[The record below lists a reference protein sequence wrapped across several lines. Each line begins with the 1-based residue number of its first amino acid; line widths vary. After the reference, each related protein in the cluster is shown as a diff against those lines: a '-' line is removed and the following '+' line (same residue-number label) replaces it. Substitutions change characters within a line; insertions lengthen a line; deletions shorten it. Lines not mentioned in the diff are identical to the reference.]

1 MLGHKIMGAGV
12 PSLLTIALTQDVGAA
27 LSAAGTT
34 QGTATELTATDNEV
48 TTVGANA
55 GVVLASKL
63 APGDE
68 QTVYNAGANPLKVYP
83 PSGLKI
89 RPLAAN
95 AAMTLGV
102 NTGCIYKCV
111 STTTIYGILSA

>member
-1 MLGHKIMGAGV
+1 MLGHKIMGAGIPGLAV
-12 PSLLTIALTQDVGAA
+12 AALTQDCAA
-27 LSAAGTT
+27 TVSAAGTT

-68 QTVYNAGANPLKVYP
+68 QTVYNSGANPLKVYP
-83 PSGLKI
+83 PSGFLI

-95 AAMTLGV
+95 AAMTLPV
-102 NTGCIYKCV
+102 RCGCLFKCV
-111 STTTIYGILSA
+111 STTVIYGILSA